1 MLAGNNDISKIL
13 HGISGLG
20 VIVVSL
26 FINLRINELV
36 YEIKSI
42 GWVLLVTGLIVFGW
56 AFIFIKHAI
65 LGLDNS
71 ESNILITN
79 GPYKFVRHPIYL
91 GMIISLSGV
100 ALILR
105 SWPGIIIVLIIFI
118 PSVIYRIKNEE
129 NYLLER
135 YKEQWREYYNNTPA
149 FIPFFKK

>member
-1 MLAGNNDISKIL
+1 MLVGNNDISKIL
-13 HGISGLG
+13 HGLSGLG
-20 VIVVSL
+20 VIAVSL
-26 FINLRINELV
+26 FINLRINAFV
-36 YEIKSI
+36 FEIKTI
-42 GWVLLVTGLIVFGW
+42 GWVLFVTGLI
-56 AFIFIKHAI
+56 AFIWSFVFIRNAI

-71 ESNILITN
+71 KSNNLVTG

-118 PSVIYRIKNEE
+118 PSVIYRIENEE
-129 NYLLER
+129 TYLSER
-135 YKEQWREYYNNTPA
+135 YKEQWRKYYENTPA